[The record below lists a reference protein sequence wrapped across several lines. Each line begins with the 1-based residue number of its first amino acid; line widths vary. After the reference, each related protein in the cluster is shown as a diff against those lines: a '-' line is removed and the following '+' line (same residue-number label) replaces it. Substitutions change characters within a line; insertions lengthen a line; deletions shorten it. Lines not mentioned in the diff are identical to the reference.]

1 MAGGIA
7 AAAVAVGVAQL
18 LGAAFGPEAD
28 VRTAVGSAVIE
39 LTPGPVKEWAIQ
51 LFGTADKLFLSVA
64 VLVVIA
70 LLAAVAGLLERKRRP
85 IGSAMIA
92 IAGVVGCA
100 AVLSRAQ
107 GSAVDVIPT
116 IVGAVCGIGTLR
128 LLISDRFATTGGA
141 SETSPAGGA
150 GESGEAGGASESGAA
165 GESGEAGEAGPPD
178 RAKRRS
184 LLTLGLIGAGVA
196 SGVAGAVITRLTSSV
211 AGDRRQFALPEV
223 DVPAPPIPPTVQPK
237 NVDLPS
243 FVTANPDFYR
253 IDTALTVPQLS
264 REQWELRIHG
274 MVDREV
280 TFRWGDLDRFEAVE
294 QPVTLTCVS
303 NPVGGELI
311 STAVWTGYRVRDLL
325 AEAGVRGDADMVL
338 SRSIDGWTAGTPV
351 DALTGEKAMLAVAM
365 NGEPLPVEHGYP
377 ARLVVPGLYGYVSAT
392 KWVIDMEVTRFDR
405 AEAYWTRLGWSARGP
420 IKTESR
426 IDVPRSGQD
435 VPAGPVTFGG
445 VAWAQ
450 DRGVR
455 AVEVRVDGPDGEGRW
470 QQATLG
476 AAYSDETW
484 RLWSLDWEA
493 RQPGPH
499 TITVRATDNTG
510 YTQTSERADPVPD
523 GATGWHSVD
532 FAVT

>member
-141 SETSPAGGA
+141 GETSPAGGA

-196 SGVAGAVITRLTSSV
+196 SGVAGAVIL
-211 AGDRRQFALPEV
+211 
-223 DVPAPPIPPTVQPK
+223 
-237 NVDLPS
+237 
-243 FVTANPDFYR
+243 
-253 IDTALTVPQLS
+253 
-264 REQWELRIHG
+264 W
-274 MVDREV
+274 M
-280 TFRWGDLDRFEAVE
+280 
-294 QPVTLTCVS
+294 
-303 NPVGGELI
+303 
-311 STAVWTGYRVRDLL
+311 
-325 AEAGVRGDADMVL
+325 DA
-338 SRSIDGWTAGTPV
+338 R
-351 DALTGEKAMLAVAM
+351 
-365 NGEPLPVEHGYP
+365 
-377 ARLVVPGLYGYVSAT
+377 
-392 KWVIDMEVTRFDR
+392 
-405 AEAYWTRLGWSARGP
+405 
-420 IKTESR
+420 
-426 IDVPRSGQD
+426 
-435 VPAGPVTFGG
+435 
-445 VAWAQ
+445 
-450 DRGVR
+450 
-455 AVEVRVDGPDGEGRW
+455 
-470 QQATLG
+470 
-476 AAYSDETW
+476 
-484 RLWSLDWEA
+484 
-493 RQPGPH
+493 
-499 TITVRATDNTG
+499 
-510 YTQTSERADPVPD
+510 D
-523 GATGWHSVD
+523 GAGSDAAADKMCPRRRVSTMPH
-532 FAVT
+532 